1 LNPSDRLYFS
11 KYALDSKFDVY
22 SDELDIF
29 EFEDDIDPDHF
40 MDENSDDKF
49 DEDLWEE

>member
-11 KYALDSKFDVY
+11 KYALDSNFNAY

-29 EFEDDIDPDHF
+29 EFDDDLGQNHIMH
-40 MDENSDDKF
+40 ENNFSEFDDN
-49 DEDLWEE
+49 LWEK